1 MTAGVPRAGRT
12 PANSG
17 KPVLA
22 VVEVGG
28 QDGQVLVV
36 ADIGLLMD
44 YGSGA
49 KNLQLIKN
57 IARYALER

>member
-1 MTAGVPRAGRT
+1 
-12 PANSG
+12 
-17 KPVLA
+17 
-22 VVEVGG
+22 
-28 QDGQVLVV
+28 VLVV